1 MTVNTEILLDKLYN
15 LRGSDSDILKEM
27 DRQKNKAEQTRD
39 RTTEEKAKLQKDIAS
54 LKKQRE
60 ELEDQGEKFKE
71 VLQGIHRED
80 YATVLDRLRIDFDPK
95 NLLEKL
101 EKNLPRTIDNVER
114 DTKKAEDELVKVEE
128 EMNTA
133 ITTIEELGIRKDAA
147 LANQEKLNEYFEL
160 ALAGHI
166 NITRDSITS
175 LLEEFGFN
183 EAEQRETAKILMFPE
198 DALFAYDAKVKAKD
212 KAGKSI
218 SEVIHEAKNMSPTED
233 EVSSDVSQDSY
244 EESTP
249 EVEEQPVVENE
260 EDTRKNLVIDTLKDC
275 GIDYLDFTSE
285 EMDDL
290 IRNFDEQTVRDN
302 IELMNSKKI
311 ALDVFI
317 HHVSIMY
324 DKELRRK
331 IELLLNIGKE
341 AMDIY
346 LNPNV
351 LVKYSCEQLE
361 RVISVIAANGM
372 DPKEI
377 PLMAY

>member
-1 MTVNTEILLDKLYN
+1 MTVNTEVLLDKLYN

-39 RTTEEKAKLQKDIAS
+39 RTTEEKAKLQKDIAN
-54 LKKQRE
+54 LKQQRE

-101 EKNLPRTIDNVER
+101 DKNLPRTIDTVER

-160 ALAGHI
+160 ALEGHI

-218 SEVIHEAKNMSPTED
+218 SEVIQEAKTMS
-233 EVSSDVSQDSY
+233 
-244 EESTP
+244 P
-249 EVEEQPVVENE
+249 EVEEEPVSPIEDTPVYSFEEEFSENE
-260 EDTRKNLVIDTLKDC
+260 TFDTDDIKTTVIDTLKDC
-275 GIDYLDFTSE
+275 GMDYLDFTSE
-285 EMDDL
+285 EIDDL

-302 IELMNSKKI
+302 IELMNSKNI
-311 ALDVFI
+311 SLDVFV
-317 HHVSIMY
+317 HHIKMMY

-331 IELLLNIGKE
+331 MELLLSVGKE
-341 AMDIY
+341 TMDIY

-351 LVKYSCEQLE
+351 LVKYNYAELE
-361 RVISVIAANGM
+361 RVISVIRANGM
-372 DPKEI
+372 HPKEI

>member
-1 MTVNTEILLDKLYN
+1 MTVNTEVLLDKLYN

-39 RTTEEKAKLQKDIAS
+39 RTTEEKAKLQKDIAN
-54 LKKQRE
+54 LKQQRE

-95 NLLEKL
+95 SLLEKL
-101 EKNLPRTIDNVER
+101 DKNLPRTIDTVER

-160 ALAGHI
+160 ALEGHI

-218 SEVIHEAKNMSPTED
+218 SEVIQEAKTMS
-233 EVSSDVSQDSY
+233 
-244 EESTP
+244 P
-249 EVEEQPVVENE
+249 EVEEEPVSPVEDTPVYSFEEESSENE
-260 EDTRKNLVIDTLKDC
+260 TFDTDDIKTTVIDTLKDC

-285 EMDDL
+285 EIDDL

-302 IELMNSKKI
+302 IELMNSKNI
-311 ALDVFI
+311 SLDVFV
-317 HHVSIMY
+317 HHIKMMY

-331 IELLLNIGKE
+331 MELLLSVGKE
-341 AMDIY
+341 TMDIY

-351 LVKYSCEQLE
+351 LVKYNYAELE
-361 RVISVIAANGM
+361 RVISVISANGM
-372 DPKEI
+372 HPKEI

>member
-1 MTVNTEILLDKLYN
+1 MTVNTEVLLDKLYN

-39 RTTEEKAKLQKDIAS
+39 RTTAEKAKLQKDIES
-54 LKKQRE
+54 LKTQRE
-60 ELEDQGEKFKE
+60 ELEEQGEKFKE
-71 VLQGIHRED
+71 VLQGIRRED

-133 ITTIEELGIRKDAA
+133 ITTIEELGIRKDTA
-147 LANQEKLNEYFEL
+147 LANQAKLNEYFEL
-160 ALAGHI
+160 ALEGHI
-166 NITRDSITS
+166 NITRDSITD

-183 EAEQRETAKILMFPE
+183 EEEQRETAKILMFPE

-212 KAGKSI
+212 KSGKSI
-218 SEVIHEAKNMSPTED
+218 SEVLQEAKTMSPAE
-233 EVSSDVSQDSY
+233 S
-244 EESTP
+244 EESHQ
-249 EVEEQPVVENE
+249 ENVEISDEKDE
-260 EDTRKNLVIDTLKDC
+260 EFLEEEETKNLTIETLRDC
-275 GIDYLDFTSE
+275 GIDYLDFTSDE
-285 EMDDL
+285 IEDL
-290 IRNFDEQTVRDN
+290 MKHFDEQTIRDN
-302 IELMNSKKI
+302 IEFIKSKNVSTDI
-311 ALDVFI
+311 FV
-317 HHVSIMY
+317 HHIKMMY

-331 IELLLNIGKE
+331 FEFLQSVGKE
-341 AMDIY
+341 TLDIY
-346 LNPNV
+346 LNPGV
-351 LVKYSCEQLE
+351 LTKYTYDQLE
-361 RVISVIAANGM
+361 RITSVIRANGM

>member
-233 EVSSDVSQDSY
+233 EISSDVSQDSY

-317 HHVSIMY
+317 HHVSMMY

-351 LVKYSCEQLE
+351 LVKYSCDQLE

>member
-1 MTVNTEILLDKLYN
+1 MTVNTEVLLDKLYN
-15 LRGSDSDILKEM
+15 LRGSDSSILKEM

-39 RTTEEKAKLQKDIAS
+39 RTTSEKAKLQKDIES

-95 NLLEKL
+95 NLLDKL

-114 DTKKAEDELVKVEE
+114 DTKRAEDELVKIEE

-147 LANQEKLNEYFEL
+147 LANQQKLNECFEL
-160 ALAGHI
+160 ALEGHI
-166 NITRDSITS
+166 NITRDSITD
-175 LLEEFGFN
+175 LVKEFGFN
-183 EAEQRETAKILMFPE
+183 EEEQRETAKILMFPE
-198 DALFAYDAKVKAKD
+198 DALFAYDAKVKAKE

-218 SEVIHEAKNMSPTED
+218 SEVIHEAKSISSEED
-233 EVSSDVSQDSY
+233 NDSSSEKINYEYSNDNNVQ
-244 EESTP
+244 EESY
-249 EVEEQPVVENE
+249 NH
-260 EDTRKNLVIDTLKDC
+260 EDDTKNTVIDTLKDC
-275 GIDYLDFTSE
+275 GIDYLDFSSE
-285 EMDDL
+285 EIDDL
-290 IRNFDEQTVRDN
+290 ISNFDEQIVRDN
-302 IELMNSKKI
+302 IEFMKSKNI
-311 ALDVFI
+311 SLDVFI
-317 HHVSIMY
+317 HHIKMMY
-324 DKELRRK
+324 DKELRKK
-331 IELLLNIGKE
+331 IELLLSVGKE
-341 AMDIY
+341 AIDIY

-351 LVKYSCEQLE
+351 LIKYSYEQLN
-361 RVISVIAANGM
+361 RVISTIVANGM

>member
-1 MTVNTEILLDKLYN
+1 MTVNTEVLLDKLYN

-101 EKNLPRTIDNVER
+101 DKNLPRTIDNVER

-160 ALAGHI
+160 ALEGHI

-218 SEVIHEAKNMSPTED
+218 SEVIHEAKSMSPEETNEPEIQTENYVSESAAVD
-233 EVSSDVSQDSY
+233 EAS
-244 EESTP
+244 
-249 EVEEQPVVENE
+249 EVNE
-260 EDTRKNLVIDTLKDC
+260 DDELKNRVIETLKDC

-285 EMDDL
+285 EMDHL
-290 IRNFDEQTVRDN
+290 IAHFDEQVVRDN
-302 IELMNSKKI
+302 IELMNSKNI

-317 HHVSIMY
+317 HHISMMY

-351 LVKYSCEQLE
+351 LVKYTCDQLE
-361 RVISVIAANGM
+361 RVVSVIAANGM

>member
-1 MTVNTEILLDKLYN
+1 MTVNTEVLLDKLYN

-39 RTTEEKAKLQKDIAS
+39 RTTEEKAKLQKDIAN
-54 LKKQRE
+54 LKQQRE

-101 EKNLPRTIDNVER
+101 DKNLPRTIDTVER

-160 ALAGHI
+160 ALEGHI

-218 SEVIHEAKNMSPTED
+218 SEVIQEAKTMS
-233 EVSSDVSQDSY
+233 
-244 EESTP
+244 P
-249 EVEEQPVVENE
+249 EVEEEPVSPV
-260 EDTRKNLVIDTLKDC
+260 EDTPVYSFEEESSETFDTDDIKTTVIDTLKDC
-275 GIDYLDFTSE
+275 GMDYLDFTSE
-285 EMDDL
+285 EIDDL

-302 IELMNSKKI
+302 IELMNSKNI
-311 ALDVFI
+311 SLDVFV
-317 HHVSIMY
+317 HHIKMMY

-331 IELLLNIGKE
+331 MELLLSVGKE
-341 AMDIY
+341 TMDIY

-351 LVKYSCEQLE
+351 LVKYNYAELE
-361 RVISVIAANGM
+361 RVISVIRANGM
-372 DPKEI
+372 NPKEI

>member
-101 EKNLPRTIDNVER
+101 DKNLPRTIDNVER

-160 ALAGHI
+160 ALEGHI

-218 SEVIHEAKNMSPTED
+218 SEVIHEAKSMSPEETNVSEIQAESYATESLID
-233 EVSSDVSQDSY
+233 DKAPEIY
-244 EESTP
+244 ED
-249 EVEEQPVVENE
+249 NE
-260 EDTRKNLVIDTLKDC
+260 LKNRVIETLKDC

-290 IRNFDEQTVRDN
+290 IAHFDEQDVRDN
-302 IELMNSKKI
+302 IELMNSKNI

-317 HHVSIMY
+317 HHISMMY

-331 IELLLNIGKE
+331 IELLLNVGKE

-351 LVKYSCEQLE
+351 LVKYTCDQLE
-361 RVISVIAANGM
+361 RVVSVIAANGM

>member
-1 MTVNTEILLDKLYN
+1 MTVNTEVLLDKLYN
-15 LRGSDSDILKEM
+15 LRGSDSSILKEM

-39 RTTEEKAKLQKDIAS
+39 RTTSEKAKLQKDIES

-95 NLLEKL
+95 NLLDKL

-114 DTKKAEDELVKVEE
+114 DTKRAEDELVKIEE

-147 LANQEKLNEYFEL
+147 LSNQQKLNECFEL
-160 ALAGHI
+160 ALEGHI
-166 NITRDSITS
+166 NITRDSITD
-175 LLEEFGFN
+175 LVKEFGFN
-183 EAEQRETAKILMFPE
+183 EEEQRETAKILMFPE
-198 DALFAYDAKVKAKD
+198 DALFAYDAKVKAKE

-218 SEVIHEAKNMSPTED
+218 SEVIHEAKSISSEED
-233 EVSSDVSQDSY
+233 NDSSSEKINYEYSNDNNVQ
-244 EESTP
+244 EESY
-249 EVEEQPVVENE
+249 NH
-260 EDTRKNLVIDTLKDC
+260 EDDTKNTVIDTLKDC
-275 GIDYLDFTSE
+275 GIDYLDFSSE
-285 EMDDL
+285 EIDDL
-290 IRNFDEQTVRDN
+290 ISNFDEQIVRDN
-302 IELMNSKKI
+302 IEFMKSKNI
-311 ALDVFI
+311 SLDVFI
-317 HHVSIMY
+317 HHIKMMY
-324 DKELRRK
+324 DKELRKK
-331 IELLLNIGKE
+331 IELLLSVGKE
-341 AMDIY
+341 AIDIY

-351 LVKYSCEQLE
+351 LIKYSYEQLN
-361 RVISVIAANGM
+361 RVISTIVANGM

>member
-1 MTVNTEILLDKLYN
+1 MTVNTEVLLDKLYN

-39 RTTEEKAKLQKDIAS
+39 RTTAEKAKLQKDIES
-54 LKKQRE
+54 LKTQRE
-60 ELEDQGEKFKE
+60 ELEEQGEKFKE
-71 VLQGIHRED
+71 VLQGIRRED

-133 ITTIEELGIRKDAA
+133 ITTIEELGIRKDTA
-147 LANQEKLNEYFEL
+147 LANQAKLNEYFEL
-160 ALAGHI
+160 ALEGHI
-166 NITRDSITS
+166 NITRDSITD

-183 EAEQRETAKILMFPE
+183 EEEQRETAKILMFPE

-212 KAGKSI
+212 KSGKSI
-218 SEVIHEAKNMSPTED
+218 SEVLQEAKTMSPAE
-233 EVSSDVSQDSY
+233 S
-244 EESTP
+244 EESHQ
-249 EVEEQPVVENE
+249 ENVEISDEKDE
-260 EDTRKNLVIDTLKDC
+260 EFLEEEETKNLTIETLRDC
-275 GIDYLDFTSE
+275 GIDYLDFTSDE
-285 EMDDL
+285 IEDL
-290 IRNFDEQTVRDN
+290 MKHFDEQTIRDN
-302 IELMNSKKI
+302 IEFIESKNVSTDI
-311 ALDVFI
+311 FV
-317 HHVSIMY
+317 HHIKMMY

-331 IELLLNIGKE
+331 FEFLQNIGKE
-341 AMDIY
+341 TLDIY
-346 LNPNV
+346 LNPGV
-351 LVKYSCEQLE
+351 LTKYTYDQLE
-361 RVISVIAANGM
+361 RITSVIRANGM